1 MMMMMIMMIIHDGK
15 PRAPAGMGDWR
26 PLSQGDE
33 REEHV
38 TTRVKHYLM
47 MMMRM
52 MMMMM
57 MMVALN
63 QKRDGGPGIPECA
76 FASCRI
82 VTRNEIIDSGVL
94 LSLLVLKCLCLCVS
108 SLEMLSSSGSK
119 IYSGT
124 PLGAGIS

>member
-1 MMMMMIMMIIHDGK
+1 
-15 PRAPAGMGDWR
+15 MGDWR

-52 MMMMM
+52 MMM
-57 MMVALN
+57 VALN
-63 QKRDGGPGIPECA
+63 QKRDESPGIPECA